1 MQSNGDPSGCY
12 SLISSV
18 AVLFTFFI
26 KVKKIHV
33 LMQKVKKKRKII
45 YRTRTTLATQA
56 MMTTW
61 ETKGHQIKQAAT
73 TKQLHIM
80 GSPK

>member
-1 MQSNGDPSGCY
+1 MPNLSSQLIWRHSWVQSNGDPSGCY

-33 LMQKVKKKRKII
+33 LMQKVKKNGK
-45 YRTRTTLATQA
+45 
-56 MMTTW
+56 
-61 ETKGHQIKQAAT
+61 
-73 TKQLHIM
+73 
-80 GSPK
+80 